1 MIDIPSDAAVGRLIR
16 EVAATEIMPRF
27 CNLAAHEVRC
37 KSSPQD
43 LVTAAD
49 IAAERALTAGLMT
62 LLPGSRVVGE
72 EAADADPAI
81 LAWLGES
88 TPVWLVDPVDGTVN
102 FAQGRECFA
111 VLIALCINGTTVA
124 GWIHDPVNRRMV
136 RARLGGGVWLE
147 TEDHDTQPLTVAPE
161 EDIATMRGSLPFKLA
176 KSLRARSADGSV
188 PMPRHLGRLGS
199 TGREY
204 FELACG
210 RLEFAAYTR
219 LKPWDHAA
227 GVLIYKEAGGC
238 GLMRADAA
246 PYRLRPLVAEGT
258 LLLAPTR
265 VAWQRLDEILG

>member
-16 EVAATEIMPRF
+16 EVAAAEIMPRF

-49 IAAERALTAGLMT
+49 IAAERALTAGLVS

-72 EAADADPAI
+72 EAADADPTI
-81 LAWLGES
+81 LAWLNES
-88 TPVWLVDPVDGTVN
+88 APVWLVDPVDGTVN

-111 VLIALCINGTTVA
+111 VLIALCINGATLA
-124 GWIHDPVNRRMV
+124 GWIHDPIHRRTV
-136 RARLGGGVWLE
+136 RARLGAGAWLE
-147 TEDHDTQPLTVAPE
+147 TDEADAQPLTIAPE
-161 EDIATMRGSLPFKLA
+161 EDIAAMRGSLPHKLA
-176 KSLRARSADGSV
+176 KALRGRAADRSLT
-188 PMPRHLGRLGS
+188 MPRHLGRLGS

-227 GVLIYKEAGGC
+227 GVLIYGEAGGC
-238 GLMRADAA
+238 GLMRADAT
-246 PYRLRPLVAEGT
+246 PYQPRPPVGEGT

-265 VAWQRLDEILG
+265 IAWQRLDAMLE